1 MEVIRYTILGDPRTK
16 KNHQRIAG
24 QGIRCALCG
33 KFKREFIVQSAA
45 HDAFE
50 KSAARQL
57 FPRPQTPICCPVNV
71 RCIFWMATS
80 RKVDKSNLEAT
91 IHDLLVETG
100 ILADDSRDILAGTDG
115 SRVYYDKAN
124 PRVEITIT
132 KMADYEQW
140 KNLTAEQLRLEDCTE
155 TEDEPIDLV

>member
-50 KSAARQL
+50 KSAVKQL
-57 FPRPQTPICCPVNV
+57 FPRPEKPISCPVNV
-71 RCIFWMATS
+71 CCVFWMATR

-91 IHDLLVETG
+91 VHDLLVEAG

-132 KMADYEQW
+132 KMADYAQW
-140 KNLTAEQLRLEDCTE
+140 KDLSAEQLTMEDLA
-155 TEDEPIDLV
+155 DDA